1 MRHTKS
7 SAPLP
12 TALFS
17 TALLAVLAAL
27 ASCAREQPKW
37 NILLIVVDTLRAD
50 HLSCYG
56 YDYATTPHIDA
67 LAAQSLRFTHAQ
79 SPRAKTTPAMASVM
93 TGLYPHDHGVRDL
106 GVPLDNQVPVLADV
120 LRGEGYHTFGV
131 VGNFVLTDRLS
142 GLARGFTRWIEDL
155 PDKTGVPPDHVPQSR
170 SVSITD
176 AGLVEL
182 DRAAEGE
189 RPWFG
194 WLHYMDPHGLY
205 DPPAEHQLFATE
217 TPDLIPDP
225 AQLPP
230 HPIHRFDLPE
240 FNIPEGAFT
249 EDGSVDAA
257 RVRDLYDGEIHYADE
272 GIGRVLDRLAER
284 GWLENTIV
292 VLTSDHGESLGEHRY
307 WFEHGRYTYEATCRV
322 PLLMRLPEAHPERTQ
337 PGTRRGDISL
347 VDLAPT
353 LVALSGSHP
362 RGGKSLRRASG
373 PGGRARLDLL
383 REDIASERPVFS
395 EKIVRAEQDGTVQA
409 KAVRMGDWKLIRRYT
424 HLPALAGGDERQLR
438 ILSEELYDLAA
449 DPGESDNL
457 MDAPPARAPLTRMQS
472 ELLQFSQADVHFA
485 DLAGELQADHER
497 LEAEDPEALRILRA
511 LGY

>member
-7 SAPLP
+7 
-12 TALFS
+12 
-17 TALLAVLAAL
+17 TALLTAAL
-27 ASCAREQPKW
+27 FLVGLLAGCARQEKKW

-50 HLSCYG
+50 RLSCYG
-56 YDYATTPHIDA
+56 YERATTPNIDE

-79 SPRAKTTPAMASVM
+79 SPRAKTTPAMASIM

-106 GVPLDNQVPVLADV
+106 GVPLENHVPVLADV

-142 GLARGFTRWIEDL
+142 GLARGFTRWVEDL
-155 PDKTGVPPDHVPQSR
+155 PDETGVPPDEVPQSR
-170 SVSITD
+170 ARALTD
-176 AGLVEL
+176 AGLREL
-182 DRAAEGE
+182 GRAAAQE

-205 DPPAEHQLFATE
+205 DPPAEHQLFESGA
-217 TPDLIPDP
+217 PDHVPDP

-230 HPIHRFDLPE
+230 HPIHRFDLPA
-240 FNIPEGAFT
+240 FNIPDQAYT
-249 EDGSVDAA
+249 ADGRVDAA
-257 RVRDLYDGEIHYADE
+257 RVRDLYDGEIHYADH
-272 GIGRVLDRLAER
+272 GIGEVLDDLETR
-284 GWLENTIV
+284 GLLEDTIV
-292 VLTSDHGESLGEHRY
+292 VLTADHGESLGEHRY

-322 PLLMRLPEAHPERTQ
+322 PLLIRLPEAHPERTE
-337 PGTRRGDISL
+337 PGTRDGDISL
-347 VDLAPT
+347 VDLGPT
-353 LVALSGSHP
+353 LVALSGAHP

-373 PGGRARLDLL
+373 PGGRARPELL
-383 REDIASERPVFS
+383 RGNEPVERPVFS

-438 ILSEELYDLAA
+438 ILSEELYDLAT
-449 DPGESDNL
+449 DPHETDNL
-457 MDAPPARAPLTRMQS
+457 MDDPPDAAPVTRLQS
-472 ELLQFSQADVHFA
+472 ELLQFSQADVRFA
-485 DLAGELQADHER
+485 DLAAQLQADRER
-497 LEAEDPEALRILRA
+497 LEAEDPESLRIMRA